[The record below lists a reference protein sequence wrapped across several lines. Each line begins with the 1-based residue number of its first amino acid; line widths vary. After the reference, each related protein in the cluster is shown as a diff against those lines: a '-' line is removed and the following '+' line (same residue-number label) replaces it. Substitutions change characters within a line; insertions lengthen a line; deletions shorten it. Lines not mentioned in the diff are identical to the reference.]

1 MREFKAIRYKREF
14 YELLSDSTERR
25 QTSLTHIFTLASV
38 LYPFHSLDMDIIDG
52 FLAYSVMCNY
62 ELKRAWVSDKP

>member
-1 MREFKAIRYKREF
+1 MTEFKAIRYKREF

-38 LYPFHSLDMDIIDG
+38 LYPFHSLDMDTIDG
-52 FLAYSVMCNY
+52 FLA
-62 ELKRAWVSDKP
+62 